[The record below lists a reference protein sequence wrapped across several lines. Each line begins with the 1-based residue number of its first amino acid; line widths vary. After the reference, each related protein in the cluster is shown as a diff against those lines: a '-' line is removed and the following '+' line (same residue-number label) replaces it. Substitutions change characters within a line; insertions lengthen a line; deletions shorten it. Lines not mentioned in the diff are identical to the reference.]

1 MSDNPRELEIETL
14 NTPKGDVPTVKGLET
29 AINVV
34 YKEMA
39 SLDKH
44 LSEIKQSLSNLSSI
58 IKMQNQKFEF
68 LGESVASLL
77 VYLAKMEAKDKELKD
92 RSNKQQLA
100 EKADFLALKE
110 DLSHILEQLQ
120 DNVIKNES

>member
-1 MSDNPRELEIETL
+1 MPDNPREFEIETF

-39 SLDKH
+39 SLDKQ
-44 LSEIKQSLSNLSSI
+44 LSEINQTLSNLSSQLET
-58 IKMQNQKFEF
+58 QNQKFKF

-77 VYLAKMEAKDKELKD
+77 VYLAKMEAQDKELKD

-100 EKADFLALKE
+100 EKADLLALKE
-110 DLSHILEQLQ
+110 DLSRILEQLQ
-120 DNVIKNES
+120 DNVVRNES